1 VATLF
6 PVFTRGCREFS
17 SSQQY
22 KEPNVAYA
30 AYREHPGQTRTANAT
45 PFHVL
50 DVAVASGD
58 ARSVRQLVA
67 RCADAGVVH
76 CEPLLKERSS
86 QESDALRVR
95 LMIRLSLAS
104 YAQVLH
110 GLIEAIPSGE
120 IGRLIPWREHLARRG
135 LCHGHQDE
143 TRSAV

>member
-1 VATLF
+1 
-6 PVFTRGCREFS
+6 
-17 SSQQY
+17 
-22 KEPNVAYA
+22 
-30 AYREHPGQTRTANAT
+30 
-45 PFHVL
+45 VL
-50 DVAVASGD
+50 DVAVASSD

-95 LMIRLSLAS
+95 LMIRLPLAS

-135 LCHGHQDE
+135 LCHG
-143 TRSAV
+143 R

>member
-1 VATLF
+1 L
-6 PVFTRGCREFS
+6 FTRPCLLCSLFLRAAAENFHLLNS
-17 SSQQY
+17 

-30 AYREHPGQTRTANAT
+30 AYREHPGHTRTANAT

-50 DVAVASGD
+50 DVAVTSGD

-95 LMIRLSLAS
+95 LMIRLPLAS

-120 IGRLIPWREHLARRG
+120 IGRLITWREHLVRRG
-135 LCHGHQDE
+135 LCHGLG
-143 TRSAV
+143 